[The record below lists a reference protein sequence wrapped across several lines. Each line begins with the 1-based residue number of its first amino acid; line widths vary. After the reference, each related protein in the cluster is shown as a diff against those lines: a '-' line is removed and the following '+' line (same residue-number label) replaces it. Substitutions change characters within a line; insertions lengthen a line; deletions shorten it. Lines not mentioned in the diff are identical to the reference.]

1 MLTKTKIALVAALV
15 AGSATVASAQGFDP
29 NPANRY
35 SSYATPA
42 GKGMPYLGIA
52 AQSAAPQGT
61 DSQSAYPRR
70 VASRNAPR
78 GVVSQNVSA
87 QRSLRSAPVA
97 LRQGNGAPRA
107 IEQNAPVYYGS
118 QQDSVQT
125 DFNDRASS
133 PYAGGVN

>member
-1 MLTKTKIALVAALV
+1 MLTKTKIALAAALV

-35 SSYATPA
+35 PAYATPA
-42 GKGMPYLGIA
+42 GKGMPYLGLA

-70 VASRNAPR
+70 

-87 QRSLRSAPVA
+87 QRTLRSAPVA
-97 LRQGNGAPRA
+97 LRQGGQAPRA
-107 IEQNAPVYYGS
+107 VEQQSAPVYYGS
-118 QQDSVQT
+118 QQQDGFQVDIS
-125 DFNDRASS
+125 DRASS